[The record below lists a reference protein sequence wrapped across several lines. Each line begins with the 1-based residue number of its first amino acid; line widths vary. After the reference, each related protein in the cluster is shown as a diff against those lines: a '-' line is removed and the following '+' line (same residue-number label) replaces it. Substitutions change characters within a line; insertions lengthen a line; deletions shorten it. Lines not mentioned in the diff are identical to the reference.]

1 MKATGIVRRIDDLG
15 RVVIPKEIRRTMRL
29 REGEPLEIF
38 IEKGEVILRKYSPV
52 ADLSE
57 YASNFAESFY
67 QSSECVCIICD
78 RDAIVAI
85 AGSPRKELVDRTI
98 SPKLEEAMQT
108 RRLLMSN
115 DEGVGAVEI
124 IPNEPP
130 ISDGVQIIAPILV
143 SGDVLGS
150 VVVYMNDKALASTIG
165 RQLAQTGA
173 SFLGRIL
180 E

>member
-38 IEKGEVILRKYSPV
+38 IEKAGEVILRKYSPV

-57 YASNFAESFY
+57 YASNYAESFY
-67 QSSECVCIICD
+67 AASDLICVIVD
-78 RDAIVAI
+78 RDAVVSAS
-85 AGSPRKELVDRTI
+85 GPRKKELEDKAI
-98 SPKLEEAMQT
+98 SSKLDEIITNRKMVT
-108 RRLLMSN
+108 YT
-115 DEGVGAVEI
+115 DEGIIDIASGDEPPKEGTQIIVPITVLGDGLGAVI
-124 IPNEPP
+124 
-130 ISDGVQIIAPILV
+130 
-143 SGDVLGS
+143 
-150 VVVYMNDKALASTIG
+150 VYAADSSKADEARSMAI
-165 RQLAQTGA
+165 TGA

>member
-38 IEKGEVILRKYSPV
+38 IEKAGEVILRKYSPV

-57 YASNFAESFY
+57 YASNYAESFH
-67 QSSECVCIICD
+67 QASDSICVICD
-78 RDAIVAI
+78 RDAVVA
-85 AGSPRKELVDRTI
+85 ASGPKKKELEDKAI
-98 SPKLEEAMQT
+98 SQKL
-108 RRLLMSN
+108 
-115 DEGVGAVEI
+115 DEI
-124 IPNEPP
+124 ITNRKLMVFSDENIIDIASGDDPP
-130 ISDGVQIIAPILV
+130 KEGTQIIAPIT
-143 SGDVLGS
+143 VLGDS
-150 VVVYMNDKALASTIG
+150 LGAVIIYMMDKNNA
-165 RQLAQTGA
+165 AQAKTMAITGA